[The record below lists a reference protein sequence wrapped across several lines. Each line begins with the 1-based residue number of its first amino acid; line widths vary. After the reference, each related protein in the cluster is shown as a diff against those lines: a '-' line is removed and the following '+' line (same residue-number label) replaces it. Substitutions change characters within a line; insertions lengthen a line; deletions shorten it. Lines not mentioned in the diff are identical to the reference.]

1 MLTGVRWANTDTD
14 TIPQNKTSEQ
24 TVEYTRGTASDIMV
38 LDDNFISDAKLAI
51 HGSTGAQLANLQNT
65 KNSVTVDGVTWSCK
79 DNVVTAIGKTGN
91 DYSRATDLIYSV
103 PVVPGNYYI
112 SGGVNPIRAVVK
124 TTDKSGSE
132 RYYLNN
138 QAFTITDEISS
149 IKLYVEAM
157 PNKIVN
163 GTIKVMLNKGNVALP
178 FEPYTGGT
186 PYTDKYT
193 ATIVNQ
199 AEDNVTLSIENVSAV
214 TGDTTDLDVVLTDR
228 HGVTKR
234 SEIGKSFIGGK

>member
-1 MLTGVRWANTDTD
+1 MLTGVRWANTDTV
-14 TIPQNKTSEQ
+14 TIPQNETSEQ

-51 HGSTGAQLANLQNT
+51 HGSTGAQLANLPN
-65 KNSVTVDGVTWSCK
+65 KNNVTEGGVTWSCK
-79 DNVVTAIGKTGN
+79 DNVVTAIGETGEE
-91 DYSRATDLIYSV
+91 YSRPTDLRYHV

-112 SGGVNPIRAVVK
+112 SGGVNQIRVVVK
-124 TTDKSGSE
+124 TTNKSGLE
-132 RYYLNN
+132 MYYLNN

-149 IKLYVEAM
+149 IKLYVEAI
-157 PNKIVN
+157 PNTIVN
-163 GTIKVMLNKGNVALP
+163 ATTKVMLNKGNVALP

-193 ATIVNQ
+193 ATIVDQ

-228 HGVTKR
+228 YGVTKR
-234 SEIGKSFIGGK
+234 SEIGKSFIGGE

>member
-1 MLTGVRWANTDTD
+1 MLTDVKWKNLDVPP
-14 TIPQNKTSEQ
+14 IPQYETSEQ
-24 TVEYTRGTASDIMV
+24 TVEYTRGAASDIIT

-51 HGSTGAQLANLQNT
+51 HGSTGAQLANLPNA
-65 KNSVTVDGVTWSCK
+65 NNVTVDGVTWSCK
-79 DNVVTAIGKTGN
+79 DNVVTAIGETGKEF
-91 DYSRATDLIYSV
+91 SRPTDLVSSM

-112 SGGVNPIRAVVK
+112 SGGVNPVRVVVK
-124 TTDKSGSE
+124 TTNKSGLE
-132 RYYLNN
+132 MYYLNN
-138 QAFTITDEISS
+138 KAFTITDDISS

-157 PNKIVN
+157 PDTIVN
-163 GTIKVMLNKGNVALP
+163 TTIKVMLNKGNVALP
-178 FEPYTGGT
+178 FELYTGGT

-193 ATIVNQ
+193 ATIVDQ

-234 SEIGKSFIGGK
+234 SEIGKSFIGGE